1 MPDMLCQLVA
11 CIFAGIAHL
20 ALAFCAPHNIVGNS
34 TAVLT
39 PSGVSSLYL
48 IGRAALARPFF
59 YLAGKCRSRP
69 QPDGQRADLFD
80 QGFKLLFQPLC
91 SGQKLDRCL
100 IHVQAAIHFDL

>member
-1 MPDMLCQLVA
+1 MPDGLCQLVA
-11 CIFAGIAHL
+11 CIFAGIEYF

-59 YLAGKCRSRP
+59 YLVREYRSGP
-69 QPDGQRADLFD
+69 QPDGQRADLFN
-80 QGFKLLFQPLC
+80 QGFQLLFQPVRG
-91 SGQKLDRCL
+91 GQELDRCL
-100 IHVQAAIHFDL
+100 IHIQAAIHLDL